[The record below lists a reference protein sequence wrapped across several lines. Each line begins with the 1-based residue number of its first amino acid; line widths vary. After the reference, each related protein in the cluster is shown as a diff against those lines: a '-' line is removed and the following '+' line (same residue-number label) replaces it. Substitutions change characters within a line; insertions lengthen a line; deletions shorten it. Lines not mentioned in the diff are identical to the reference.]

1 MKAADAHGELRRQQ
15 VKKEV
20 RDLTKALEKQGF
32 EVTPSKSGHLIVRL
46 DGRRI
51 ATLAGTPSD
60 HRSWLNTIAVLR
72 KAGFVWKR

>member
-1 MKAADAHGELRRQQ
+1 M
-15 VKKEV
+15 KKEV

-60 HRSWLNTIAVLR
+60 HRTWLNDLAALR
-72 KAGFVWKR
+72 RAGFAWKR